1 MITGA
6 LAIIFLIAVS
16 CALANGEWGT
26 VAVGAVIIVL
36 LLALGSASR
45 TQDRA
50 YNNFVDYWADGG
62 PKRNKR

>member
-6 LAIIFLIAVS
+6 LAIIFLIAVG
-16 CALANGEWGT
+16 CAWANGEWGT
-26 VAVGAVIIVL
+26 VAVGVVIIVL

-50 YNNFVDYWADGG
+50 YNNFVDCWADGG
-62 PKRNKR
+62 PRRRR